1 MAVPGRL
8 ASDCGGRNYPV
19 MDNRRQLAR
28 AKPVDGSL
36 QGGIRGK
43 VAQLGVKLGVPRP
56 VGGYVRGGH

>member
-1 MAVPGRL
+1 
-8 ASDCGGRNYPV
+8 

-43 VAQLGVKLGVPRP
+43 VAQLGVRLGVPRP